1 MKALNGLAPKSLTV
15 TLVVVAG
22 LLSVLPLIA
31 WNYIEHSYRQTRE
44 AALLALQ
51 IQATAAARLL
61 NDKAHS
67 DGQRAPSRN
76 AAVGGSS
83 DSVASIACK
92 PSSGA
97 ACPASAAAI
106 ALPPDPLALNPV
118 GASLVIA
125 LPDPA
130 PGSFLRTAALIY
142 LGVVVISLLL
152 LVGLLRRLNDF
163 RAAVE
168 GAVLSRSTMPAV
180 VRHSA
185 PRELAGVALSLE
197 RLVADL
203 SYATGQLRTTA
214 EDNAH
219 ALRTPI
225 ATVNTALF
233 TLKRYLP
240 AEPRALRAI
249 KLIELSVDRMWLLV
263 DAAQLHGRSVAD
275 LVDAPRQ
282 RIELATMVQ
291 AAIVGVS
298 DDARER
304 GISLRQRLDHPLIVL
319 ASPEALERAIR
330 NVLLDAIEHSLP
342 NGDISID
349 LSGEDG
355 STILSVEDAGPDDPE
370 PGQLLKAKSV
380 LTPDRAAAGP
390 RAGLTDVQL
399 AVESL
404 GGRTDARRTAR
415 GGMKVTLTL
424 PRDRT

>member
-1 MKALNGLAPKSLTV
+1 V
-15 TLVVVAG
+15 
-22 LLSVLPLIA
+22 
-31 WNYIEHSYRQTRE
+31 
-44 AALLALQ
+44 
-51 IQATAAARLL
+51 
-61 NDKAHS
+61 
-67 DGQRAPSRN
+67 
-76 AAVGGSS
+76 
-83 DSVASIACK
+83 
-92 PSSGA
+92 
-97 ACPASAAAI
+97 
-106 ALPPDPLALNPV
+106 
-118 GASLVIA
+118 
-125 LPDPA
+125 
-130 PGSFLRTAALIY
+130 
-142 LGVVVISLLL
+142 
-152 LVGLLRRLNDF
+152 
-163 RAAVE
+163 
-168 GAVLSRSTMPAV
+168 
-180 VRHSA
+180 
-185 PRELAGVALSLE
+185 
-197 RLVADL
+197 
-203 SYATGQLRTTA
+203 TGQLRTTA

-275 LVDAPRQ
+275 LVEAPRQ
-282 RIELATMVQ
+282 RIELAAMVQ

-319 ASPEALERAIR
+319 ASPEALERAMR

-355 STILSVEDAGPDDPE
+355 STILSVEDAGLDDPE
-370 PGQLLKAKSV
+370 PGQLLKAKSA

-415 GGMKVTLTL
+415 GGMKVILTL